1 MDKMRA
7 PMAKILVHGD
17 GLGVPNAELVRKRAE
32 EIAAINGRKQFNEVD
47 WQQARIELHGAHG
60 VDGQVSDEF
69 SATAMVSEAD
79 MLAVDVGRH
88 AERVKL
94 DDERNLVLEL
104 WSEGMEEAEHDRMLA
119 SRKEEEPEEEE

>member
-1 MDKMRA
+1 MRA

-32 EIAAINGRKQFNEVD
+32 EIAAINGRKQFNEID
-47 WQQARIELHGAHG
+47 WQQARVELHGAHG
-60 VDGQVSDEF
+60 PDGQISDEF

-79 MLAVDVGRH
+79 MLAVDVGHH

-94 DDERNLVLEL
+94 DDERNLVEEL

-119 SRKEEEPEEEE
+119 SRAEEEPEEEE